1 MRTLLALAVLLLPA
15 AARAEE
21 WPGWRGP
28 RGDGTSTETGVPD
41 RWSATENV
49 RWKVPVP
56 GKGHSSPVVW
66 GDRVFLTTC
75 LEDKGERV
83 LLCLDRKSGKTL
95 WQRVVLTAA
104 LERKHSLNSY
114 ASSTPVT
121 DGKHV
126 WVSFLAYP
134 NMEVACYDLDGHQV
148 WQRSPGKLL
157 SVHGFCSSPVLHKDM
172 VILNGDQDAPA
183 YLVALDKNTG
193 AERWRIDRPN
203 RTRSYCTPIF
213 IPSPGQPGVTQMVLS
228 GSKSVTGYDADTGKL
243 LWVIDGPTEQ
253 YVASLVY
260 LDGVLFLTTGF
271 PQRHLM
277 GINPAG
283 RGNLTDTEYVLWHVG
298 NKVNGERGA
307 SYVPSPVAAGG
318 LFYVVS
324 DAGYVSCLEAKTGRR
339 LWMKKLGRRH
349 SASPVLVEGKL
360 FFPDDDGTTWVLAAG
375 REFKVL
381 AKNGLGEEC
390 YASPAVSRGQMFVR
404 TLHHLWCV
412 GDDKGASGR
421 ATPTPGAEGTP
432 GTRHPPGSRARPG
445 L

>member
-1 MRTLLALAVLLLPA
+1 MRITLLSLAVLLLSA

-28 RGDGTSTETGVPD
+28 RGDGTSTETGTPW

-66 GDRVFLTTC
+66 GDRLFLTTC

-83 LLCLDRKSGKTL
+83 LLCLDRARGKTL
-95 WQRVVLTAA
+95 WRRVVLTAP
-104 LERKHSLNSY
+104 LEKKHSLNSY

-134 NMEVACYDLDGHQV
+134 NMQVACYDIDGHKV

-183 YLVALDKNTG
+183 YLVALDKTTG

-228 GSKSVTGYDADTGKL
+228 GSKCVTGYDADSGKR
-243 LWVIDGPTEQ
+243 LWIIDGPTEQ

-260 LDGVLFLTTGF
+260 QAGVLFLTTGF

-283 RGNLTDTEYVLWHVG
+283 RGNLTDSEHVLWHVG
-298 NKVNGERGA
+298 NKANGERGA
-307 SYVPSPVAAGG
+307 SYVPSPLAAGG

-324 DAGYVSCLEAKTGRR
+324 DAGYVSCLEAKTGQR

-360 FFPDDDGTTWVLAAG
+360 FFPDDDGTTFVLRAG
-375 REFKVL
+375 RDFEVL
-381 AKNGLGEEC
+381 AKNGLGEAC
-390 YASPAVSRGQMFVR
+390 YASPAVSRGQMFLR
-404 TLHHLWCV
+404 TLHHLWCI
-412 GDDKGASGR
+412 GDDKKA
-421 ATPTPGAEGTP
+421 
-432 GTRHPPGSRARPG
+432 ARR
-445 L
+445 